1 MLEPINLRSIF
12 SANFFQAKSIAH
24 RREVRHQHPVQ
35 PHRARGS
42 PQSAV
47 SANYHLLSRSAQF
60 DSNEDQEAAIESLA
74 VLRREG
80 ARRLLVR

>member
-1 MLEPINLRSIF
+1 MLEPISLRSTS

-24 RREVRHQHPVQ
+24 RREVRRQHPVR
-35 PHRARGS
+35 PHSARGS

-47 SANYHLLSRSAQF
+47 SANYYLLSRLAQF

-74 VLRREG
+74 VLRR
-80 ARRLLVR
+80 